1 MRTNV
6 FCEKAIADDKVEE
19 Y

>member
-1 MRTNV
+1 MNV
-6 FCEKAIADDKVEE
+6 FCEEAIADDKVEE

>member
-6 FCEKAIADDKVEE
+6 FCLETR
-19 Y
+19 